1 MSVEQYHRL
10 ESHTEEKQDT
20 VRKPAL
26 AAAER
31 LIMR

>member
-1 MSVEQYHRL
+1 MTVEQSHRL

-20 VRKPAL
+20 VRKPAI

-31 LIMR
+31 LIK

>member
-10 ESHTEEKQDT
+10 EGHTEEKQDT

-31 LIMR
+31 LIKR

>member
-10 ESHTEEKQDT
+10 ESHSEEKQDT